1 VGNLMALVRVAGHQL
16 PYSHNP
22 EYPLASSYAGT
33 EAAVS
38 RHDGKA
44 LANHTLRKTFAMRIY
59 DGTQHNIF
67 LTSKALGH
75 ASIDMTQKYLGISDE
90 EVAAAIL
97 LAA

>member
-1 VGNLMALVRVAGHQL
+1 M
-16 PYSHNP
+16 
-22 EYPLASSYAGT
+22 
-33 EAAVS
+33 S